1 MIFSLDVTNIFIY
14 RGKNKNNRMF
24 SFRRCKGRE
33 KEADV
38 PLMAYM
44 GMNLGYGNK
53 KRKHFECLRFCMINK
68 RILDSFFL
76 FYTFDGLYIVPMR

>member
-33 KEADV
+33 KEEDV

-44 GMNLGYGNK
+44 GSEF
-53 KRKHFECLRFCMINK
+53 R
-68 RILDSFFL
+68 
-76 FYTFDGLYIVPMR
+76 VWQ

>member
-33 KEADV
+33 KEEDV

-53 KRKHFECLRFCMINK
+53 KRKHFECLRFCMNK
-68 RILDSFFL
+68 YEDARFFL
-76 FYTFDGLYIVPMR
+76 LVLYV

>member
-1 MIFSLDVTNIFIY
+1 MIICFHNMIFSLDVTNIFIY

-44 GMNLGYGNK
+44 GMNLGYSNCGIY
-53 KRKHFECLRFCMINK
+53 HCLV
-68 RILDSFFL
+68 SFF
-76 FYTFDGLYIVPMR
+76 GK

>member
-24 SFRRCKGRE
+24 SFKRCKGRE

-38 PLMAYM
+38 PLMTYM
-44 GMNLGYGNK
+44 GS
-53 KRKHFECLRFCMINK
+53 
-68 RILDSFFL
+68 D
-76 FYTFDGLYIVPMR
+76 